1 MNDKKVIVK
10 IKDWLKSNL
19 EGGDIDQ
26 IDIEEDNK
34 NLLDAIEDW
43 ELQEDE

>member
-1 MNDKKVIVK
+1 MSDKQIIEK
-10 IKDWLKSNL
+10 IKNWLKSNI

-34 NLLDAIEDW
+34 SLLNAIEEW
-43 ELQEDE
+43 ETQIN

>member
-1 MNDKKVIVK
+1 MTDKQIIEK
-10 IKDWLKSNL
+10 IKNWLKSNI

-34 NLLDAIEDW
+34 SLLNAIEEW
-43 ELQEDE
+43 ETQIN